1 MNEQCEVLI
10 ARHAE
15 TLSAA
20 IDAVETRKNWSPF
33 KDSPS
38 GKFYAPGKPEAGR
51 EAFEAQLGHPFALEQ
66 PGIIGWSGTEVSPFT
81 NKPLGIDYACLADLA
96 FVASRFR
103 IVQHRR
109 PAASRETIIAA

>member
-1 MNEQCEVLI
+1 MNEELAELI

-20 IDAVETRKNWSPF
+20 IEAVDTRKNWSPF

-38 GKFYAPGKPEAGR
+38 GKFHAPGKPEAGR

-66 PGIIGWSGTEVSPFT
+66 PGINGWSGTEVSPLPT
-81 NKPLGIDYACLADLA
+81 SPLALTT
-96 FVASRFR
+96 R
-103 IVQHRR
+103 
-109 PAASRETIIAA
+109 